1 MEETNNF
8 NPLSPELVTNTNEES
23 TPETSVEET
32 KESLPEDFNE
42 EEIRTQID
50 AEFTA
55 NNDDDEKIREMVW
68 NACIKLHTDKIPYN
82 VKDVYEIIKDYYSH
96 TKIELMHDK
105 VTLDNQKA
113 AVEFID
119 SAIISSEGLAGASSS
134 LQSLADG
141 SFFDNLM
148 NDGTTDDDKIAI
160 STITDFTANMKINN
174 DDDDQIE
181 IKKLQKELHESVAI
195 ADVAYNLVMA
205 NYKAVHGDSTV
216 YDDVLEKL
224 YKDKDTLSKSSN
236 PNAGTRIKNIDTV
249 IEALDESKRLELID
263 YIKPKL
269 TNLKATREMAK
280 ELIRIGPKIYPKL
293 NSVGIPKEYV
303 LEFLRFFLTEH
314 EFRSIYYTGDLYVQ
328 EKEVIPQMCMM
339 FFYHILKLVEHER
352 HRGTYKSVI
361 YKMIFIYVMDTSMK
375 YPVKKS
381 EFRAKRFVEQ
391 DGDPVTETE
400 LSKIR
405 SDIYDAIMPVLKIY
419 TDVLNDKTLMNYA
432 KSQARRSK

>member
-1 MEETNNF
+1 MEETNNY
-8 NPLSPELVTNTNEES
+8 NPLDPELV
-23 TPETSVEET
+23 SVVG
-32 KESLPEDFNE
+32 EDTTE
-42 EEIRTQID
+42 EEPKNEIPEGFDEADMKLQID
-50 AEFTA
+50 TEME
-55 NNDDDEKIREMVW
+55 NNKDTDEKIREMLW
-68 NACIKLHTDKIPYN
+68 NACIKLYNDKVEYN
-82 VKDVYEIIKDYYSH
+82 VKDVYDTIKSYYNH
-96 TKIELMHDK
+96 TKIELLHDK

-113 AVEFID
+113 AVEFVD
-119 SAIISSEGLAGASSS
+119 SAIISSEGLAGASQS

-148 NDGTTDDDKIAI
+148 SDGVSEEDKIAV
-160 STITDFTANMKINN
+160 STVTDFAANMKVTT
-174 DDDDQIE
+174 DDDQIE
-181 IKKLQKELHESVAI
+181 IKRLQKELHESVAI
-195 ADVAYNLVMA
+195 SDVAYSLVMA
-205 NYKAVHGDSTV
+205 NYKAEHGDTTV

-236 PNAGTRIKNIDTV
+236 INAPARIKNIDAV
-249 IEALDESKRLELID
+249 IDALDESKRLELIE

-269 TNLKATREMAK
+269 TNLKGLREMAK
-280 ELIRIGPKIYPKL
+280 ELIRTGSKIYPKL
-293 NSVGIPKEYV
+293 DRVGISKEYV

-314 EFRSIYYTGDLYVQ
+314 EFRSIYYTGDLYILN
-328 EKEVIPQMCMM
+328 KEEIPQACMM

-352 HRGTYKSVI
+352 QRGTYKSVI

-375 YPVKKS
+375 YSVKKS
-381 EFRAKRFVEQ
+381 EFREKRFVEQ

-419 TDVLNDKTLMNYA
+419 TSVLNDKTLMNYA

>member
-1 MEETNNF
+1 MEETNNY
-8 NPLSPELVTNTNEES
+8 NPLDPELVSVVGEDTTEEEPKNEI
-23 TPETSVEET
+23 PEG
-32 KESLPEDFNE
+32 FNE
-42 EEIRTQID
+42 ADMKLQID
-50 AEFTA
+50 TEME
-55 NNDDDEKIREMVW
+55 NNKDTDEKIREMLW
-68 NACIKLHTDKIPYN
+68 NACIKLYNDKIEYN
-82 VKDVYEIIKDYYSH
+82 VKDVYDTIKSYYNH
-96 TKIELMHDK
+96 TKIELLHDK

-113 AVEFID
+113 AVEFVD
-119 SAIISSEGLAGASSS
+119 SAITSSEGLAGASQS

-148 NDGTTDDDKIAI
+148 SDGVSEEDKIAV
-160 STITDFTANMKINN
+160 STVTDFAANMKVTT
-174 DDDDQIE
+174 DDDQIE
-181 IKKLQKELHESVAI
+181 LKRLQKELHESVAI
-195 ADVAYNLVMA
+195 SDVAYSLVMA
-205 NYKAVHGDSTV
+205 NYKAEHGDTTV

-236 PNAGTRIKNIDTV
+236 INAPARIKNIDAV
-249 IEALDESKRLELID
+249 IDALDESKRLELIE

-269 TNLKATREMAK
+269 TNLKGLREMAK
-280 ELIRIGPKIYPKL
+280 ELIRTGSKIYPKL
-293 NSVGIPKEYV
+293 DRVGISKEYV

-314 EFRSIYYTGDLYVQ
+314 EFRSIYYTGDLYILN
-328 EKEVIPQMCMM
+328 KEEIPQACMM

-352 HRGTYKSVI
+352 QRGTYKSVI

-375 YPVKKS
+375 YPVRKD

-391 DGDPVTETE
+391 DGEPVTETE

>member
-1 MEETNNF
+1 MEETNNY
-8 NPLSPELVTNTNEES
+8 NPLDPELV
-23 TPETSVEET
+23 SVVG
-32 KESLPEDFNE
+32 EDTTE
-42 EEIRTQID
+42 EEPKNEIPEGFDEADMKLQID
-50 AEFTA
+50 TEME
-55 NNDDDEKIREMVW
+55 NNKDTDEKIREMLW
-68 NACIKLHTDKIPYN
+68 NACIKLYNDKVEYN
-82 VKDVYEIIKDYYSH
+82 VKDVYDTIKSYYNH
-96 TKIELMHDK
+96 TKIELLHDK

-113 AVEFID
+113 AVEFVD
-119 SAIISSEGLAGASSS
+119 SAIISSEGLAGASQS

-148 NDGTTDDDKIAI
+148 SDGVSEEDKIAV
-160 STITDFTANMKINN
+160 STVTDFAANMKITT
-174 DDDDQIE
+174 DDDQIE
-181 IKKLQKELHESVAI
+181 IKRLQKELHESVAI
-195 ADVAYNLVMA
+195 SDVAYSLVMA
-205 NYKAVHGDSTV
+205 NYKAEHGDTTV

-236 PNAGTRIKNIDTV
+236 INAPARIKNIDAV
-249 IEALDESKRLELID
+249 IDALDESKRLDLIE

-269 TNLKATREMAK
+269 TNLKGLREMAK
-280 ELIRIGPKIYPKL
+280 ELIRTGSKIYPKL
-293 NSVGIPKEYV
+293 DRVGISKEYV

-314 EFRSIYYTGDLYVQ
+314 EFRSIYYTGDLYILN
-328 EKEVIPQMCMM
+328 KEEIPQACMM

-352 HRGTYKSVI
+352 QRGTYKSVI

-375 YPVKKS
+375 YSVKKS
-381 EFRAKRFVEQ
+381 EFREKRFVEQ

>member
-1 MEETNNF
+1 MEETNNY
-8 NPLSPELVTNTNEES
+8 NPLDPELV
-23 TPETSVEET
+23 SVVG
-32 KESLPEDFNE
+32 EDTTE
-42 EEIRTQID
+42 EEPKNEIPEGFDEADMKLQID
-50 AEFTA
+50 TEME
-55 NNDDDEKIREMVW
+55 NNKDTDEKIREMLW
-68 NACIKLHTDKIPYN
+68 NACIKLYNDKVEYN
-82 VKDVYEIIKDYYSH
+82 VKDVYDTIKSYYNH
-96 TKIELMHDK
+96 TKIELLHDK

-113 AVEFID
+113 AVEFVD
-119 SAIISSEGLAGASSS
+119 SAIISSEGLAGASQS

-148 NDGTTDDDKIAI
+148 SDGVSEEDKIAV
-160 STITDFTANMKINN
+160 STVTDFAANMKITT
-174 DDDDQIE
+174 DDDQIE
-181 IKKLQKELHESVAI
+181 IKRLQKELHECVAI
-195 ADVAYNLVMA
+195 SDVAYSLVMA
-205 NYKAVHGDSTV
+205 NYKAEHGDTTV

-236 PNAGTRIKNIDTV
+236 INAPARIKNIDAV
-249 IEALDESKRLELID
+249 IDALDESKRLELIE

-269 TNLKATREMAK
+269 TNLKGLREMAK
-280 ELIRIGPKIYPKL
+280 ELIRTGSKIYPKL
-293 NSVGIPKEYV
+293 DRVGISKEYV

-314 EFRSIYYTGDLYVQ
+314 EFRSIYYTGDLYILN
-328 EKEVIPQMCMM
+328 KEEIPQACMM

-352 HRGTYKSVI
+352 QRGTYKSVI

-375 YPVKKS
+375 YSVKKS
-381 EFRAKRFVEQ
+381 EFREKRFVEQ

>member
-1 MEETNNF
+1 MEETNNY
-8 NPLSPELVTNTNEES
+8 NPLDPELVSVVGEDTTEEEPKNEI
-23 TPETSVEET
+23 PEG
-32 KESLPEDFNE
+32 FNE
-42 EEIRTQID
+42 ADMKLQID
-50 AEFTA
+50 TEME
-55 NNDDDEKIREMVW
+55 NNKDTDEKIREMLW
-68 NACIKLHTDKIPYN
+68 NACIKLYNDKIEYN
-82 VKDVYEIIKDYYSH
+82 VKDVYDTIKSYYNH
-96 TKIELMHDK
+96 TKIELLHDK

-113 AVEFID
+113 AVEFVD
-119 SAIISSEGLAGASSS
+119 SAITSSEGLAGASQS

-148 NDGTTDDDKIAI
+148 SDGVSEEDKIAV
-160 STITDFTANMKINN
+160 STVTDFAANMKITT
-174 DDDDQIE
+174 DDDQIE
-181 IKKLQKELHESVAI
+181 LKRLQKELHESVAI
-195 ADVAYNLVMA
+195 SDVAYSLVMA
-205 NYKAVHGDSTV
+205 NYKAEHGDTTV

-236 PNAGTRIKNIDTV
+236 INAPARIKNIDAV
-249 IEALDESKRLELID
+249 IDALDESKRLELIE

-269 TNLKATREMAK
+269 TNLKGLREMAK
-280 ELIRIGPKIYPKL
+280 ELIRTGSKIYPKL
-293 NSVGIPKEYV
+293 DRVGISKEYV

-314 EFRSIYYTGDLYVQ
+314 EFRSIYYTGDLYILN
-328 EKEVIPQMCMM
+328 KEEIPQACMM

-352 HRGTYKSVI
+352 QRGTYKSVI

-375 YPVKKS
+375 YPVRKD

-391 DGDPVTETE
+391 DGEPVTETE

>member
-1 MEETNNF
+1 MEETNNY
-8 NPLSPELVTNTNEES
+8 NPLDPELV
-23 TPETSVEET
+23 SVVG
-32 KESLPEDFNE
+32 EDTTE
-42 EEIRTQID
+42 EEPKNEIPEGFDEADMKLQID
-50 AEFTA
+50 TEME
-55 NNDDDEKIREMVW
+55 NNKDTDEKIREMLW
-68 NACIKLHTDKIPYN
+68 NACIKLYNDKVEYN
-82 VKDVYEIIKDYYSH
+82 VKDVYDTIKSYYNH
-96 TKIELMHDK
+96 TKIELLHDK

-113 AVEFID
+113 AVEFVD
-119 SAIISSEGLAGASSS
+119 SAIISSEGLAGASQS

-148 NDGTTDDDKIAI
+148 SDGVSEEDKIAV
-160 STITDFTANMKINN
+160 STVTDFAANMKITT
-174 DDDDQIE
+174 DDDQIE
-181 IKKLQKELHESVAI
+181 IKRLQKELHESVAI
-195 ADVAYNLVMA
+195 SDVAYSLVMA
-205 NYKAVHGDSTV
+205 NYKAEHGDTTV

-236 PNAGTRIKNIDTV
+236 INAPARIKNIDAV
-249 IEALDESKRLELID
+249 IDALDESKRLELIE

-269 TNLKATREMAK
+269 TNLKGLREMAK
-280 ELIRIGPKIYPKL
+280 ELIRTGSKIYPKL
-293 NSVGIPKEYV
+293 DRVGISKEYV

-314 EFRSIYYTGDLYVQ
+314 EFRSIYYTGDLYILN
-328 EKEVIPQMCMM
+328 KEEIPQACMM

-352 HRGTYKSVI
+352 QRGTYKSVI

-375 YPVKKS
+375 YSVKKS
-381 EFRAKRFVEQ
+381 EFREKRFVEQ

>member
-1 MEETNNF
+1 MEETNNY
-8 NPLSPELVTNTNEES
+8 NPLDPELV
-23 TPETSVEET
+23 SVVG
-32 KESLPEDFNE
+32 EDTTE
-42 EEIRTQID
+42 EEPKNEIPEGFDEADMKLQID
-50 AEFTA
+50 TEME
-55 NNDDDEKIREMVW
+55 NNKDTDEKIREMLW
-68 NACIKLHTDKIPYN
+68 NACIKLYNDKVDYN
-82 VKDVYEIIKDYYSH
+82 VKDVYDTIKSYYNH
-96 TKIELMHDK
+96 TKIELLHDK

-113 AVEFID
+113 AVEFVD
-119 SAIISSEGLAGASSS
+119 SAIISSEGLAGASQS

-148 NDGTTDDDKIAI
+148 SDGVSEEDKIAV
-160 STITDFTANMKINN
+160 STVTDFAANMKITT
-174 DDDDQIE
+174 DDDQIE
-181 IKKLQKELHESVAI
+181 IKRLQKELHESVAI
-195 ADVAYNLVMA
+195 SDVAYSLVMA
-205 NYKAVHGDSTV
+205 NYKAEHGDTTV

-224 YKDKDTLSKSSN
+224 YKDKDTLSESSN
-236 PNAGTRIKNIDTV
+236 INAPARIKNIDAV
-249 IEALDESKRLELID
+249 IDALDESKRLELIE

-269 TNLKATREMAK
+269 TNLKGLREMAK
-280 ELIRIGPKIYPKL
+280 ELIRTGSKIYPKL
-293 NSVGIPKEYV
+293 DRVGISKEYV

-314 EFRSIYYTGDLYVQ
+314 EFRSIYYTGDLYILN
-328 EKEVIPQMCMM
+328 KEEIPQACMM

-352 HRGTYKSVI
+352 QRGTYKSVI

>member
-1 MEETNNF
+1 MEETNNY
-8 NPLSPELVTNTNEES
+8 NPLDPELV
-23 TPETSVEET
+23 SVVGEDTTAEET
-32 KESLPEDFNE
+32 KSEVPEGFDE
-42 EEIRTQID
+42 ADMKLQID
-50 AEFTA
+50 TEME
-55 NNDDDEKIREMVW
+55 NNKDTDEKIREMLW
-68 NACIKLHTDKIPYN
+68 NACIKLYSDKVEYN
-82 VKDVYEIIKDYYSH
+82 VKDVYDTIKSYYNH
-96 TKIELMHDK
+96 TKIELLHDK

-113 AVEFID
+113 AVEFVD
-119 SAIISSEGLAGASSS
+119 SAIISSEGLAGASQS

-148 NDGTTDDDKIAI
+148 SDGVSEEDKIAV
-160 STITDFTANMKINN
+160 STVTDFAANMKITTE
-174 DDDDQIE
+174 DDQIE
-181 IKKLQKELHESVAI
+181 IKRLQKELHESVAI
-195 ADVAYNLVMA
+195 SDVAYSLVMA
-205 NYKAVHGDSTV
+205 NYKAEHGDTTV

-236 PNAGTRIKNIDTV
+236 INAPARIKNIDAV
-249 IEALDESKRLELID
+249 IDALDETKRLDLIE

-269 TNLKATREMAK
+269 TNLKGLREMAK
-280 ELIRIGPKIYPKL
+280 ELIRTGSKIYPKL
-293 NSVGIPKEYV
+293 DRVGISKEYV

-314 EFRSIYYTGDLYVQ
+314 EFRSIYYTGDLYILN
-328 EKEVIPQMCMM
+328 KEEIPQACMM

-352 HRGTYKSVI
+352 QRGTYKSVI

-375 YPVKKS
+375 YSVKKS
-381 EFRAKRFVEQ
+381 EFREKRFVEQ

>member
-1 MEETNNF
+1 MEETNNY
-8 NPLSPELVTNTNEES
+8 NPLDPELV
-23 TPETSVEET
+23 SVVG
-32 KESLPEDFNE
+32 EDTTE
-42 EEIRTQID
+42 EEPKNEIPEGFDEADMKLQID
-50 AEFTA
+50 TEME
-55 NNDDDEKIREMVW
+55 NNKDTDEKIREMLW
-68 NACIKLHTDKIPYN
+68 NACIKLYNDKVEYN
-82 VKDVYEIIKDYYSH
+82 VKDVYDTIQSYYNH
-96 TKIELMHDK
+96 TKIELLHDK

-113 AVEFID
+113 AVEFVD
-119 SAIISSEGLAGASSS
+119 SAIISSEGLAGASQS

-148 NDGTTDDDKIAI
+148 SDGVSEEDKIAV
-160 STITDFTANMKINN
+160 STVTDFAANMKITT
-174 DDDDQIE
+174 DDDQIE
-181 IKKLQKELHESVAI
+181 IKRLQKELHECVAI
-195 ADVAYNLVMA
+195 SDVAYSLVMA
-205 NYKAVHGDSTV
+205 NYKAEHGDTTV

-236 PNAGTRIKNIDTV
+236 INAPARIKNIDAV
-249 IEALDESKRLELID
+249 IDALDESKRLELIE

-269 TNLKATREMAK
+269 TNLKGLREMAK
-280 ELIRIGPKIYPKL
+280 ELIRTGSKIYPKL
-293 NSVGIPKEYV
+293 DRVGISKEYV

-314 EFRSIYYTGDLYVQ
+314 EFRSIYYTGDLYILN
-328 EKEVIPQMCMM
+328 KEEIPQACMM

-352 HRGTYKSVI
+352 QRGTYKSVI

-375 YPVKKS
+375 YSVKKS
-381 EFRAKRFVEQ
+381 EFREKRFVEQ

>member
-1 MEETNNF
+1 MEETNNY
-8 NPLSPELVTNTNEES
+8 NPLDPELV
-23 TPETSVEET
+23 SVVG
-32 KESLPEDFNE
+32 EDTTE
-42 EEIRTQID
+42 EEPKNEIPEGFDEADMKLQID
-50 AEFTA
+50 TEME
-55 NNDDDEKIREMVW
+55 NNKDTDEKIREMLW
-68 NACIKLHTDKIPYN
+68 NACIKLYNDKVEYN
-82 VKDVYEIIKDYYSH
+82 VKDVYDTIKSYYNH
-96 TKIELMHDK
+96 TKIELLHDK

-113 AVEFID
+113 AVEFVD
-119 SAIISSEGLAGASSS
+119 SAIISSEGLAGASQS

-148 NDGTTDDDKIAI
+148 SDGVSEEDKIAV
-160 STITDFTANMKINN
+160 STVTDFAANMKITT
-174 DDDDQIE
+174 DDDQIE
-181 IKKLQKELHESVAI
+181 IKRLQKELHECVAI
-195 ADVAYNLVMA
+195 SDVAYSLVMA
-205 NYKAVHGDSTV
+205 NYKAEHGDTTV

-236 PNAGTRIKNIDTV
+236 INAPARIKNIDAV
-249 IEALDESKRLELID
+249 IDALDESKRLELIE

-269 TNLKATREMAK
+269 TNLKGLREMAK
-280 ELIRIGPKIYPKL
+280 ELIRTGSKIYPKL
-293 NSVGIPKEYV
+293 DRVGISKEYV

-314 EFRSIYYTGDLYVQ
+314 EFRSIYYTGDLYILN
-328 EKEVIPQMCMM
+328 KEEIPQACLM

-352 HRGTYKSVI
+352 QRGTYKSVI

-375 YPVKKS
+375 YSVKKS
-381 EFRAKRFVEQ
+381 EFREKRFVEQ

>member
-1 MEETNNF
+1 MEETNNY
-8 NPLSPELVTNTNEES
+8 NPLDPELVSVVGEDTTEEEPKNEI
-23 TPETSVEET
+23 PEG
-32 KESLPEDFNE
+32 FNE
-42 EEIRTQID
+42 ADMKLQID
-50 AEFTA
+50 TEME
-55 NNDDDEKIREMVW
+55 NNKDTDEKIREMLW
-68 NACIKLHTDKIPYN
+68 NACIKLYNDKVEYN
-82 VKDVYEIIKDYYSH
+82 VKDVYDTIKSYYNH
-96 TKIELMHDK
+96 TKIELLHDK

-113 AVEFID
+113 AVEFVD
-119 SAIISSEGLAGASSS
+119 SAIISSEGLAGASQS

-148 NDGTTDDDKIAI
+148 SDGVSEEDKIAV
-160 STITDFTANMKINN
+160 STVTDFAANMKITT
-174 DDDDQIE
+174 DDDQIE
-181 IKKLQKELHESVAI
+181 IKRLQKELHESVAI
-195 ADVAYNLVMA
+195 SDVAYSLVMA
-205 NYKAVHGDSTV
+205 NYKAEHGDTTV

-236 PNAGTRIKNIDTV
+236 INAPARIKNIDAV
-249 IEALDESKRLELID
+249 IDALDESKRLELIE

-269 TNLKATREMAK
+269 TNLKGLREMAK
-280 ELIRIGPKIYPKL
+280 ELIRTGSKIYPKL
-293 NSVGIPKEYV
+293 DRVGISKEYV

-314 EFRSIYYTGDLYVQ
+314 EFRSIYYTGDLYILN
-328 EKEVIPQMCMM
+328 KEEIPQACMM

-352 HRGTYKSVI
+352 QRGTYKSVI

-375 YPVKKS
+375 YSVKKS
-381 EFRAKRFVEQ
+381 EFREKRFVEQ

>member
-1 MEETNNF
+1 MEETNNY
-8 NPLSPELVTNTNEES
+8 NPLDPELV
-23 TPETSVEET
+23 SVVG
-32 KESLPEDFNE
+32 EDTTE
-42 EEIRTQID
+42 EEPKNEIPEGFDEANMKLQID
-50 AEFTA
+50 TEME
-55 NNDDDEKIREMVW
+55 NNKDTDEKIREMLW
-68 NACIKLHTDKIPYN
+68 NACIKLYNDKVEYN
-82 VKDVYEIIKDYYSH
+82 VKDVYDTIKSYYNH
-96 TKIELMHDK
+96 TKIELLHDK

-113 AVEFID
+113 AVEFVD
-119 SAIISSEGLAGASSS
+119 SAIISSEGLAGASQS

-148 NDGTTDDDKIAI
+148 SDGVSEEDKIAV
-160 STITDFTANMKINN
+160 STVTDFAANMKITT
-174 DDDDQIE
+174 DDDQIE
-181 IKKLQKELHESVAI
+181 IKRLQKELHESVAI
-195 ADVAYNLVMA
+195 SDVAYSLVMA
-205 NYKAVHGDSTV
+205 NYKAEHGDTTV

-236 PNAGTRIKNIDTV
+236 INAPARIKNIDAV
-249 IEALDESKRLELID
+249 IDALDETKRLDLIE

-269 TNLKATREMAK
+269 TNLKGLREMAK
-280 ELIRIGPKIYPKL
+280 ELIRTGSKIYPKL
-293 NSVGIPKEYV
+293 DRVGISKEYV

-314 EFRSIYYTGDLYVQ
+314 EFRSIYYTGDLYILN
-328 EKEVIPQMCMM
+328 KEEIPQACMM

-352 HRGTYKSVI
+352 QRGTYKSVI

-375 YPVKKS
+375 YPVRKD

-391 DGDPVTETE
+391 DGEPVTETE

>member
-1 MEETNNF
+1 MEETNIY
-8 NPLSPELVTNTNEES
+8 NPLDPELVSVVGEDTTEEEPKNEI
-23 TPETSVEET
+23 PEG
-32 KESLPEDFNE
+32 FNE
-42 EEIRTQID
+42 ADMKLQID
-50 AEFTA
+50 TEME
-55 NNDDDEKIREMVW
+55 NNKDTDEKIREMLW
-68 NACIKLHTDKIPYN
+68 NACIKLYNDKVEYN
-82 VKDVYEIIKDYYSH
+82 VKDVYDTIKSYYNH
-96 TKIELMHDK
+96 TKIELLHDK

-113 AVEFID
+113 AVEFVD
-119 SAIISSEGLAGASSS
+119 SAIISSEGLAGASQS

-148 NDGTTDDDKIAI
+148 SDGVSEEDKIAV
-160 STITDFTANMKINN
+160 STVTDFAANMKVTT
-174 DDDDQIE
+174 DDDQIE
-181 IKKLQKELHESVAI
+181 LKRLQKELHESVAI
-195 ADVAYNLVMA
+195 SDVAYSLVMA
-205 NYKAVHGDSTV
+205 NYKAEHGDTTV

-236 PNAGTRIKNIDTV
+236 INAPARIKNIDAV
-249 IEALDESKRLELID
+249 IDALDESKRLDLIE

-269 TNLKATREMAK
+269 TNLKGLREMAK
-280 ELIRIGPKIYPKL
+280 ELIRTGSKIYPKL
-293 NSVGIPKEYV
+293 DRVGISKEYV

-314 EFRSIYYTGDLYVQ
+314 EFRSIYYTGDLYILN
-328 EKEVIPQMCMM
+328 KEEIPQACMM

-352 HRGTYKSVI
+352 QRGTYKSVI

-375 YPVKKS
+375 YPVRKD

-391 DGDPVTETE
+391 DGEPVTETE

>member
-1 MEETNNF
+1 MEETNNY
-8 NPLSPELVTNTNEES
+8 NPLDPELV
-23 TPETSVEET
+23 SVVG
-32 KESLPEDFNE
+32 EDTTE
-42 EEIRTQID
+42 EEPKNEIPEGFDEADMKLQID
-50 AEFTA
+50 TEME
-55 NNDDDEKIREMVW
+55 NNKDTDEKIREMLW
-68 NACIKLHTDKIPYN
+68 NACIKLYNDKVEYN
-82 VKDVYEIIKDYYSH
+82 VKDVYDTIKSYYNH
-96 TKIELMHDK
+96 TKIELLHDK

-113 AVEFID
+113 AVEFVD
-119 SAIISSEGLAGASSS
+119 SAIISSEGLAGASQS

-148 NDGTTDDDKIAI
+148 SDGVSEEDKIAV
-160 STITDFTANMKINN
+160 STVTDFAANMKITT
-174 DDDDQIE
+174 DDDQIE
-181 IKKLQKELHESVAI
+181 IKRLQKELHESVAI
-195 ADVAYNLVMA
+195 SDVAYSLVMA
-205 NYKAVHGDSTV
+205 NYKAEHGDTTV

-236 PNAGTRIKNIDTV
+236 INAPARIKNIDAV
-249 IEALDESKRLELID
+249 IDALDETKRLDLIE

-269 TNLKATREMAK
+269 TNLKGLREMAK
-280 ELIRIGPKIYPKL
+280 ELIRTGSKIYPKL
-293 NSVGIPKEYV
+293 DRVGISKEYV

-314 EFRSIYYTGDLYVQ
+314 EFRSIYYTGDLYILN
-328 EKEVIPQMCMM
+328 KEEIPQACMM

-352 HRGTYKSVI
+352 QRGTYKSVI

-375 YPVKKS
+375 YPVRKD

-391 DGDPVTETE
+391 DGEPVTETE